1 MVEQITILERQYSL
15 EDLPGLVEELLDTGF
30 MDEKVCILVG
40 DLGAGKTT
48 IVQAIVSIFA
58 LDEKVTSPTFSLI
71 NEYDTKNGDLYH
83 MDLYRLNSLEE
94 ALDIGIEEYFYKGN
108 CFIEW
113 PQIIEDILPETY
125 YIIEIENLG
134 NFVRLLKLRRVS
146 NK

>member
-1 MVEQITILERQYSL
+1 
-15 EDLPGLVEELLDTGF
+15 
-30 MDEKVCILVG
+30 MDENVCILVG

-48 IVQAIVSIFA
+48 FVQAIVSIISPG
-58 LDEKVTSPTFSLI
+58 EKVTSPTFSLI
-71 NEYDTKNGDLYH
+71 NEYETKNGDIYH

-108 CFIEW
+108 CFVEW
-113 PQIIEDILPETY
+113 PQIIEDILPDTY

-146 NK
+146 N